1 MRSEGSRLGLLVCI
15 VGVLAG
21 CASAPP
27 TQANA
32 QTGAQNGG
40 TSGNYEYDGWLF
52 NSLTGKKK
60 AGAASDAT
68 SPANQTP
75 GASGVAP
82 NASASGVQQTSAMT
96 EVTSLPGPLVAGP
109 ASHSG
114 GGKVSSALMG
124 NSADNMVVG
133 PPPTIPNELP
143 SLPAGAV
150 SIRDSKIAEEKK
162 GFEWSDLAPESI
174 YKNAK
179 KAVGYGPNET
189 FARTTMQEGKK
200 LFLEKKYKESA
211 AKFATA
217 ADRWPDSPLEED
229 ALFLQGES
237 EFFADLYSKAHDTY
251 GGLLKKYANT
261 RYLDT
266 VMARQ
271 FALGRYWEQMYDKSP
286 SWPVTPNVTDKSRPM
301 FDTFGY
307 AVQAYERVRLN
318 DPTGPLADDSLM
330 ALGNAYFRRGRF
342 EDAAYN
348 YDLLIKEYANSE
360 FQARAHMLGLQ
371 AKMRVY
377 QGTLY
382 VQGPL
387 NDAQKLADNTLKQY
401 GNRLGEERDRV
412 ATARAQI
419 LEEKA
424 NREYTMGEY
433 YENRA
438 YYGAAKMYYK
448 SLIDEYPGTE
458 KAKEAKVRLAAI
470 QNKPDTPSGRLK
482 WFTDL
487 FESKKD

>member
-1 MRSEGSRLGLLVCI
+1 MRSEASRLGLLVCI
-15 VGVLAG
+15 VSVLAG
-21 CASAPP
+21 CAGAPP

-32 QTGAQNGG
+32 QNGS

-60 AGAASDAT
+60 ADTASNAS
-68 SPANQTP
+68 SPSSQTP
-75 GASGVAP
+75 SSSGAQSNRPAVQA
-82 NASASGVQQTSAMT
+82 NASGVQQTSAMT
-96 EVTSLPGPLVAGP
+96 DVPSMPGPLVAGP
-109 ASHSG
+109 SSHG
-114 GGKVSSALMG
+114 GGKVSSSLMG

-133 PPPTIPNELP
+133 PPPTIPKELP
-143 SLPAGAV
+143 SLPEGAV
-150 SIRDSKIAEEKK
+150 SIRDSKVAEEKK
-162 GFEWSDLAPESI
+162 GFEWSDLAPENI

-179 KAVGYGPNET
+179 KAAGYGPNET
-189 FARTTMQEGKK
+189 FARTTMQEGKQ

-229 ALFLQGES
+229 ALFLKGES
-237 EFFADLYSKAHDTY
+237 EFFSDLYSKAHDTY
-251 GGLLKKYANT
+251 GGLLKKYSNT

-360 FQARAHMLGLQ
+360 FQARAHLLGLQ

-377 QGTLY
+377 QGTTY

-387 NDAQKLADNTLKQY
+387 NDAQKLADNTLNQY
-401 GNRLGEERDRV
+401 GNRLGPERERV
-412 ATARAQI
+412 TTARAQI

-424 NREYTMGEY
+424 NRDYSMGQY

-448 SLIDEYPGTE
+448 GLIDEYPGTE

-470 QNKPDTPSGRLK
+470 QGKPDTPPNRLS

-487 FESKKD
+487 FDSKKD